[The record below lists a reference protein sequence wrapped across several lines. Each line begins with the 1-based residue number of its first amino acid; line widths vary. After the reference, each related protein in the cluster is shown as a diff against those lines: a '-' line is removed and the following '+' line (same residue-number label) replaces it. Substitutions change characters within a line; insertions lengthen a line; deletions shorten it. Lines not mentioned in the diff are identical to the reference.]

1 MKVTWQLIG
10 TFISNLIKDSVMNIR
25 IKQNNL
31 KTPVDIVK
39 NHPPLWK
46 KFFTEAVRD
55 PAELCRRL
63 EISSENVDL
72 NPKFP
77 ILVPEP
83 FLQRIKAN
91 DPLDPLLLQV
101 LPRKE
106 ESTVSPDF
114 TTDPVGENG
123 NLSPEGTLSKYHG
136 RSLIVTGK
144 ACSIHCRFCFR
155 RHLPL
160 PGIEENTASGG
171 FCIDPET
178 IAARFEADPTIHEVI
193 LSGGDPLMLS
203 DRQLENLI
211 FHLNQVPSIK
221 RIRIHTRMPI
231 IIPQRLTENLLSFL
245 GNNKRSG
252 KSAKMIIVLHVN
264 HPNEIDSGVS
274 RSIEKLIDS
283 GGILLSQ
290 TVLLRQV
297 NDSLPVLVE
306 LFERLIDLGVMPY
319 YLHQLDR
326 VAGATHFEVLPEKGC
341 DLITKL
347 RTRLPGYAV
356 PRYVREISGE
366 PGKVVL
372 K

>member
-1 MKVTWQLIG
+1 MKNR
-10 TFISNLIKDSVMNIR
+10 S
-25 IKQNNL
+25 
-31 KTPVDIVK
+31 
-39 NHPPLWK
+39 HLWK
-46 KFFTEAVRD
+46 KIVAEAVRD

-63 EISSENVDL
+63 DISNENVDL
-72 NPKFP
+72 NPDFP
-77 ILVPEP
+77 MLVPEP
-83 FLQRIKAN
+83 FLQRIKPA

-106 ESTVSPDF
+106 ESAVSPGF

-160 PGIEENTASGG
+160 PGIKKNSTSGD
-171 FCIDPET
+171 FCINPET
-178 IAARFEADPTIHEVI
+178 IAAQFKADPTIHEVI
-193 LSGGDPLMLS
+193 LSGGDPLMLN
-203 DRQLENLI
+203 DRQLKDLI
-211 FHLNQVPSIK
+211 FRLDQVPSIQ

-245 GNNKRSG
+245 GNNKRYG
-252 KSAKMIIVLHVN
+252 KAAKMIMVLHVN
-264 HPNEIDSGVS
+264 HPNELDSRVS
-274 RSIEKLIDS
+274 QSIEELINS
-283 GGILLSQ
+283 GCILLSQ

-297 NDSLPVLVE
+297 NDSLPVLAE
-306 LFERLIDLGVMPY
+306 LFERLINLGVMPY

-326 VAGATHFEVLPEKGC
+326 VAGATHFEVSPEKGC

>member
-1 MKVTWQLIG
+1 
-10 TFISNLIKDSVMNIR
+10 MNNDR
-25 IKQNNL
+25 IKQ
-31 KTPVDIVK
+31 K
-39 NHPPLWK
+39 NHRTLVDSVEDRSHLWK
-46 KFFTEAVRD
+46 KIVAEAVRD
-55 PAELCRRL
+55 PVELCRRL
-63 EISSENVDL
+63 EISDENLDL
-72 NPKFP
+72 NPDFP
-77 ILVPEP
+77 MLVPEP
-83 FLQRIKAN
+83 FLQRIKPAN
-91 DPLDPLLLQV
+91 PSDPLLLQV

-106 ESTVSPDF
+106 ESTVRPGF

-160 PGIEENTASGG
+160 PEIEKNSISGG

-178 IAARFEADPTIHEVI
+178 IAAQFEADPTIHEVI
-193 LSGGDPLMLS
+193 LSGGDPLMLN
-203 DRQLENLI
+203 DRQLQDLI
-211 FHLNQVPSIK
+211 FRLDQVPSIQ

-245 GNNKRSG
+245 GNNKRCG
-252 KSAKMIIVLHVN
+252 RAAKIIMVLHVN
-264 HPNEIDSGVS
+264 HPNELDSRVSQSIEELNDSGCV
-274 RSIEKLIDS
+274 
-283 GGILLSQ
+283 LLSQ

-297 NDSLPVLVE
+297 NDSLPALAE
-306 LFERLIDLGVMPY
+306 LFERLINLGVMPY

-326 VAGATHFEVLPEKGC
+326 VAGATHFEVSPEKGC

>member
-1 MKVTWQLIG
+1 VENP
-10 TFISNLIKDSVMNIR
+10 S
-25 IKQNNL
+25 
-31 KTPVDIVK
+31 
-39 NHPPLWK
+39 HLWK
-46 KFFTEAVRD
+46 KIVAEAVRD

-63 EISSENVDL
+63 DIPNENVDL
-72 NPKFP
+72 NPNFP
-77 ILVPEP
+77 MIVPEP
-83 FLQRIKAN
+83 FLQRIKPA

-101 LPRKE
+101 LPRKT
-106 ESTVSPDF
+106 ESAVSPGF
-114 TTDPVGENG
+114 TTDPVGENS

-155 RHLPL
+155 RHLTL
-160 PGIEENTASGG
+160 PGIEKNGIAAG

-178 IAARFEADPTIHEVI
+178 IAAQFEADPTIHEVI
-193 LSGGDPLMLS
+193 LSGGDPLMLN
-203 DRQLENLI
+203 DKQLKDLI
-211 FHLNQVPSIK
+211 FRLDQVPNIQ

-231 IIPQRLTENLLSFL
+231 IIPQRLTENLLGFL
-245 GNNKRSG
+245 GNKKRYG
-252 KSAKMIIVLHVN
+252 KAAKMIMVLHVN
-264 HPNEIDSGVS
+264 HPNELDSRVS
-274 RSIEKLIDS
+274 ESIEELIDS
-283 GGILLSQ
+283 GCILLSQ

-297 NDSLPVLVE
+297 NDALPVLVE
-306 LFERLIDLGVMPY
+306 LFERLINLGVMPY

-326 VAGATHFEVLPEKGC
+326 VAGATHFEVSSEKGC

>member
-1 MKVTWQLIG
+1 
-10 TFISNLIKDSVMNIR
+10 MN
-25 IKQNNL
+25 NNKRKKNNP
-31 KTPVDIVK
+31 KTIVDRVEDGS
-39 NHPPLWK
+39 HLWK
-46 KFFTEAVRD
+46 KIISQAVRD

-63 EISSENVDL
+63 EISDENVDL
-72 NPKFP
+72 NPDFP
-77 ILVPEP
+77 MLVPEP
-83 FLQRIKAN
+83 FLQRIKPA

-101 LPRKE
+101 LPRKA
-106 ESTVSPDF
+106 ESTVRPGF
-114 TTDPVGENG
+114 TSDPVGENEK
-123 NLSPEGTLSKYHG
+123 LSPEGTLSKYHG

-160 PGIEENTASGG
+160 PETEKNSISGS

-178 IAARFEADPTIHEVI
+178 IAAQFEADPTIHEVI

-203 DRQLENLI
+203 DRQLQDLI
-211 FHLNQVPSIK
+211 FRLDQVSNIQ
-221 RIRIHTRMPI
+221 RIRIHSRMPI
-231 IIPQRLTENLLSFL
+231 IIPQRLTGNLLGFL
-245 GNNKRSG
+245 GNNKRYG
-252 KSAKMIIVLHVN
+252 TAAKIIMVLHIN
-264 HPNEIDSGVS
+264 HPNEIDTRVCQ
-274 RSIEKLIDS
+274 SIEELIDS
-283 GGILLSQ
+283 GCILLSQ

-297 NDSLPVLVE
+297 NDALPVLCE
-306 LFERLIDLGVMPY
+306 LFERLINLGVMPY

-326 VAGATHFEVLPEKGC
+326 VAGATHFDVSPEKGC

-347 RTRLPGYAV
+347 RTRLPGYAI

>member
-1 MKVTWQLIG
+1 MENP
-10 TFISNLIKDSVMNIR
+10 S
-25 IKQNNL
+25 
-31 KTPVDIVK
+31 
-39 NHPPLWK
+39 HLWK
-46 KFFTEAVRD
+46 KIVAEAVRD

-63 EISSENVDL
+63 DISNENVDL
-72 NPKFP
+72 NPDFP
-77 ILVPEP
+77 MLVPEP
-83 FLQRIKAN
+83 FLQRIKPA
-91 DPLDPLLLQV
+91 DPLDPLLLQI

-106 ESTVSPDF
+106 ESAVSPGF
-114 TTDPVGENG
+114 TNDPVGENG

-160 PGIEENTASGG
+160 PGIEQNSIAGG
-171 FCIDPET
+171 FYIDPET
-178 IAARFEADPTIHEVI
+178 IAAQFEADPTIHEAI

-203 DRQLENLI
+203 DRQLQDLI
-211 FHLNQVPSIK
+211 LRLDQVPGIK

-231 IIPQRLTENLLSFL
+231 IIPQRLTENLLSLL
-245 GNNKRSG
+245 GNNKRYG
-252 KSAKMIIVLHVN
+252 KAAKMIMVLHVN
-264 HPNEIDSGVS
+264 HPNELDSRVS
-274 RSIEKLIDS
+274 QSIEELIDS
-283 GGILLSQ
+283 GCILLSQ

-297 NDSLPVLVE
+297 NDSLPVLTE

-326 VAGATHFEVLPEKGC
+326 VAGAMHFEVLPEKGC
-341 DLITKL
+341 NLITKL

>member
-1 MKVTWQLIG
+1 MQWLFLLYSRFFDNILIS
-10 TFISNLIKDSVMNIR
+10 FMNNR

-31 KTPVDIVK
+31 KTPFDIVE
-39 NHPPLWK
+39 NCSPLWK
-46 KFFTEAVRD
+46 KIFAEAVRD

-63 EISSENVDL
+63 EISNEHVDL
-72 NPKFP
+72 NSNFP
-77 ILVPEP
+77 MLVPEP
-83 FLQRIKAN
+83 FLQRIKPK

-106 ESTVSPDF
+106 ESAVSPNF
-114 TTDPVGENG
+114 TTDPLGENG
-123 NLSPEGTLSKYHG
+123 HLSPEGTLSKYHG

-160 PGIEENTASGG
+160 PEIEENSISSGSG
-171 FCIDPET
+171 IHPEI
-178 IAARFEADPTIHEVI
+178 IAARFKADPTLHEVI

-203 DRQLENLI
+203 DRQLQDLI
-211 FHLNQVPSIK
+211 FHLDQVPGIR

-231 IIPQRLTENLLSFL
+231 IIPQRLTENLLSL
-245 GNNKRSG
+245 LSNHKRYG
-252 KSAKMIIVLHVN
+252 KRAKMIVVLHVN
-264 HPNEIDSGVS
+264 HPNELDSGVS
-274 RSIEKLIDS
+274 RSIEELMDS
-283 GGILLSQ
+283 GCILLSQ

-297 NDSLPVLVE
+297 NDSLPVLAE

-326 VAGATHFEVLPEKGC
+326 VAGAAHFEVSPEEGC

-347 RTRLPGYAV
+347 RRLLPGYAV
-356 PRYVREISGE
+356 PRYVREIPGE

>member
-1 MKVTWQLIG
+1 MEN
-10 TFISNLIKDSVMNIR
+10 SS
-25 IKQNNL
+25 
-31 KTPVDIVK
+31 
-39 NHPPLWK
+39 HLWK
-46 KFFTEAVRD
+46 KIIAEAVRD

-63 EISSENVDL
+63 DIPNENVDL
-72 NPKFP
+72 NPNFP
-77 ILVPEP
+77 MIVPEP
-83 FLQRIKAN
+83 FLQRIKPA

-101 LPRKE
+101 LPRNE
-106 ESTVSPDF
+106 ESAVSPGF

-160 PGIEENTASGG
+160 PAIEKNSIAAG

-178 IAARFEADPTIHEVI
+178 IAAQFEADPTIHEVI

-203 DRQLENLI
+203 DRHLQDLI
-211 FHLNQVPSIK
+211 FRLDQVPSIQ

-245 GNNKRSG
+245 GNNKRHG
-252 KSAKMIIVLHVN
+252 KAAKMIMVLHVN
-264 HPNEIDSGVS
+264 HPNELDSKVS
-274 RSIEKLIDS
+274 QSIEKLVDC
-283 GGILLSQ
+283 GCILLSQ
-290 TVLLRQV
+290 TVLLQQV
-297 NDSLPVLVE
+297 NDSSSILFE
-306 LFERLIDLGVMPY
+306 LFERLINLGVMPY

-326 VAGATHFEVLPEKGC
+326 VAGATHFEVSPEKGC

>member
-1 MKVTWQLIG
+1 MAYK
-10 TFISNLIKDSVMNIR
+10 FSKNLIKEWIMNNE
-25 IKQNNL
+25 IKHIDPPLPAGTN
-31 KTPVDIVK
+31 K
-39 NHPPLWK
+39 NPAPLWK
-46 KFFTEAVRD
+46 KLFKDAVRD
-55 PAELCRRL
+55 PVELCRRL
-63 EISSENVDL
+63 EISDENVDL
-72 NPKFP
+72 NPDFP

-83 FLQRIKAN
+83 FLQRIRPQ

-106 ESTVSPDF
+106 ESIASPGF

-123 NLSPEGTLSKYHG
+123 HVSPEGTLSKYQG

-144 ACSIHCRFCFR
+144 RCSLHCRFCFR
-155 RHLPL
+155 RHLQF
-160 PGIEENTASGG
+160 PGTKSGCAFGNSYFDPKAIASQ
-171 FCIDPET
+171 FKKDS
-178 IAARFEADPTIHEVI
+178 TIHEVI

-203 DRQLENLI
+203 DRQLEHLI
-211 FHLNQVPSIK
+211 FHLDHIPSIK
-221 RIRIHTRMPI
+221 RIRIHTRMPV
-231 IIPQRLTENLLSFL
+231 IIPQRLTEKLVDLL
-245 GNNKRSG
+245 GNNKRCA
-252 KSAKMIIVLHVN
+252 KTAKMIVVLHVN
-264 HPNEIDSGVS
+264 HPNELDSEVCGS
-274 RSIEKLIDS
+274 MEKLIDA

-297 NDSLPVLVE
+297 NDTLPVLTE

-326 VAGATHFEVLPEKGC
+326 VAGATHFEVSTEKGC

-356 PRYVREISGE
+356 PRYVREVSGE

>member
-1 MKVTWQLIG
+1 
-10 TFISNLIKDSVMNIR
+10 MNNR

-31 KTPVDIVK
+31 KTFVHIVEDRS
-39 NHPPLWK
+39 PLWK
-46 KFFTEAVRD
+46 KIIAEAVRD

-63 EISSENVDL
+63 NISNENVDL
-72 NPKFP
+72 NPDFP
-77 ILVPEP
+77 MLVPEP
-83 FLQRIKAN
+83 FLQRIKPG

-106 ESTVSPDF
+106 ESAVSPGF

-160 PGIEENTASGG
+160 PGIEKNGIAGE

-178 IAARFEADPTIHEVI
+178 IAAQFKADPTIHEAI
-193 LSGGDPLMLS
+193 LSGGEPLMLS
-203 DRQLENLI
+203 DRQLKDLI
-211 FHLNQVPSIK
+211 FHLDQVPGIQ

-245 GNNKRSG
+245 GNNKRYG
-252 KSAKMIIVLHVN
+252 RTAKMIMVLHVN
-264 HPNEIDSGVS
+264 HPDELDSRVSQSIEALIDSGV
-274 RSIEKLIDS
+274 
-283 GGILLSQ
+283 ILLSQ

-297 NDSLPVLVE
+297 NDSLPVLTE

-326 VAGATHFEVLPEKGC
+326 VAGATHFEVSPEKGC

>member
-1 MKVTWQLIG
+1 M
-10 TFISNLIKDSVMNIR
+10 
-25 IKQNNL
+25 
-31 KTPVDIVK
+31 DIEETCSPMWEK
-39 NHPPLWK
+39 ILA
-46 KFFTEAVRD
+46 EAVRD

-63 EISSENVDL
+63 KISDENVNL
-72 NPKFP
+72 NPDFP

-83 FLQRIKAN
+83 FLQRMKPQ

-106 ESTVSPDF
+106 ESTVSPGF
-114 TTDPVGENG
+114 TIDPVGENG
-123 NLSPEGTLSKYHG
+123 HLKPEGTLSKYYG

-144 ACSIHCRFCFR
+144 LCSIHCRFCFR
-155 RHLPL
+155 RHLQL
-160 PGIEENTASGG
+160 PKMEENSQPGG
-171 FCIDPET
+171 FSIDPET

-203 DRQLENLI
+203 DKQLENIIL
-211 FHLNQVPSIK
+211 HLNQVSSVK

-231 IIPQRLTENLLSFL
+231 IIPQRITEALLGVLS
-245 GNNKRSG
+245 NKNR
-252 KSAKMIIVLHVN
+252 SAKTTRTIIVLHVN
-264 HPNEIDSGVS
+264 HPNELDAKVC

-283 GGILLSQ
+283 GTILLSQ

-297 NDSLPVLVE
+297 NDALPVLAE
-306 LFERLIDLGVMPY
+306 LFERLIDIGVIPY

-326 VAGATHFEVLPEKGC
+326 VAGAAHFEVPPEKGC

-347 RTRLPGYAV
+347 RTQLPGYAV

-366 PGKVVL
+366 PGKVIL

>member
-1 MKVTWQLIG
+1 MENP
-10 TFISNLIKDSVMNIR
+10 SY
-25 IKQNNL
+25 
-31 KTPVDIVK
+31 
-39 NHPPLWK
+39 LWK
-46 KFFTEAVRD
+46 KIIAEAVRD
-55 PAELCRRL
+55 PAELCRHL
-63 EISSENVDL
+63 DIPNENVDL
-72 NPKFP
+72 NPDFP
-77 ILVPEP
+77 MIVPEP
-83 FLQRIKAN
+83 FLQRIKPA

-101 LPRKE
+101 LPRKA
-106 ESTVSPDF
+106 ESAVRPGF

-155 RHLPL
+155 RHLSI
-160 PGIEENTASGG
+160 PGIDKNSIAAGC
-171 FCIDPET
+171 CINPET
-178 IAARFEADPTIHEVI
+178 IAAQFEADPTIHEII

-203 DRQLENLI
+203 DRQLQDLI
-211 FHLNQVPSIK
+211 LRLDQVPSIQ

-231 IIPQRLTENLLSFL
+231 IIPQRLTGNLLSFL
-245 GNNKRSG
+245 GNNKRYS
-252 KSAKMIIVLHVN
+252 KAAKIIIVLHVN
-264 HPNEIDSGVS
+264 HPNELDSRVS
-274 RSIEKLIDS
+274 QSIEELIDS
-283 GGILLSQ
+283 GCILLSQ

-297 NDSLPVLVE
+297 NDSLPALVE
-306 LFERLIDLGVMPY
+306 LFERLINLGVMPY

-326 VAGATHFEVLPEKGC
+326 VAGAAHFEVPSEKGC

-372 K
+372 M

>member
-1 MKVTWQLIG
+1 VENP
-10 TFISNLIKDSVMNIR
+10 S
-25 IKQNNL
+25 
-31 KTPVDIVK
+31 
-39 NHPPLWK
+39 HLWK
-46 KFFTEAVRD
+46 KIIAEAVRD

-63 EISSENVDL
+63 DIPNENVDL
-72 NPKFP
+72 NPDFP
-77 ILVPEP
+77 MIVPEP
-83 FLQRIKAN
+83 FLQRIKSA

-101 LPRKE
+101 LPRKA
-106 ESTVSPDF
+106 ESAVSPGF

-155 RHLPL
+155 RHLTL
-160 PGIEENTASGG
+160 PGIEKNRIAAG

-178 IAARFEADPTIHEVI
+178 IAAQFETDPTIHEVI

-203 DRQLENLI
+203 DRQLQDLI
-211 FHLNQVPSIK
+211 FRLDQVPSIQ

-231 IIPQRLTENLLSFL
+231 IIPQRLTGNLLSFL
-245 GNNKRSG
+245 GNNKRYS
-252 KSAKMIIVLHVN
+252 KAAKIIIVLHVN
-264 HPNEIDSGVS
+264 HPNELDSRVS
-274 RSIEKLIDS
+274 QSIEELIDS
-283 GGILLSQ
+283 GCILLSQ

-297 NDSLPVLVE
+297 NDSLPALVE
-306 LFERLIDLGVMPY
+306 LFERLINLGVMPY

-326 VAGATHFEVLPEKGC
+326 VAGAAHFEVPSEKGC

-372 K
+372 M